1 MAVSIIAGLILGHYV
16 DEWAETKTPWFTFTG
31 LIVGA
36 ISGFSLLIRLTKRK
50 DDYKS
55 DESNKDTDAR

>member
-1 MAVSIIAGLILGHYV
+1 
-16 DEWAETKTPWFTFTG
+16 
-31 LIVGA
+31 
-36 ISGFSLLIRLTKRK
+36 LLIRLTKRK